1 MGWNT
6 ISRKQESPILKDVP
20 ADAAFYFVHG
30 YYVETAPEKVI
41 ATSCYGTEFLRGV
54 WAGRPVGHPVPPGKE
69 RRPGL
74 KILSNFYEWCMAR
87 SAGGRV
93 C

>member
-41 ATSCYGTEFLRGV
+41 ATSCYGTEFARCM
-54 WAGRPVGHPVPPGKE
+54 GRTACGPSSSTRK
-69 RRPGL
+69 R
-74 KILSNFYEWCMAR
+74 
-87 SAGGRV
+87 AGGRD
-93 C
+93 